1 MEHTYTVRHS
11 FEYREILNEVM
22 QEIAESEHGKM
33 NFKGNIYTMVPLRL
47 KTLRKHFGTKIELST
62 EILLNT
68 DEKVLM
74 KASIYLLS
82 DTYPNDK
89 YKLSDGYAEE
99 KRGANFIN
107 QTSCIEN
114 CQTSA
119 WGRALAG
126 LGLMGDSS
134 IASAEELATAIINQP
149 PKKTKTITKEK
160 NDVFAN

>member
-33 NFKGNIYTMVPLRL
+33 DFKGNIYTMVPLRL

-62 EILLNT
+62 DILENT

-74 KASIYLLS
+74 RASIYLLS
-82 DTYPNDK
+82 DTYPNEK

-99 KRGANFIN
+99 KRGATFIN

>member
-33 NFKGNIYTMVPLRL
+33 DFKGNIYTMVPLRL

-62 EILLNT
+62 DILENT

-74 KASIYLLS
+74 RASIYLLS
-82 DTYPNDK
+82 DTYPNEK

-99 KRGANFIN
+99 KRGATFIN
-107 QTSCIEN
+107 KTSCIEN

-119 WGRALAG
+119 GGRALAG

>member
-33 NFKGNIYTMVPLRL
+33 DFKGNIYTMVPLRL

-62 EILLNT
+62 DILENT

-74 KASIYLLS
+74 RASIYLLS
-82 DTYPNDK
+82 DTYPNEK

-99 KRGANFIN
+99 KRGATFIN
-107 QTSCIEN
+107 QTSCIDN

>member
-1 MEHTYTVRHS
+1 MEHTYTVRHN

-33 NFKGNIYTMVPLRL
+33 DFKGNIYTMVHLRL

-62 EILLNT
+62 DILENT
-68 DEKVLM
+68 DQKVLM
-74 KASIYLLS
+74 RASIYLLS
-82 DTYPNDK
+82 DTYPNEK

-99 KRGANFIN
+99 KRGATFIN

-114 CQTSA
+114 TQTSA

>member
-33 NFKGNIYTMVPLRL
+33 DFKGNIYTMVPLRL

-62 EILLNT
+62 DILENT
-68 DEKVLM
+68 DQKVLM
-74 KASIYLLS
+74 RASIYLLS
-82 DTYPNDK
+82 DTYPNEK

-99 KRGANFIN
+99 KRGATFIN

-149 PKKTKTITKEK
+149 PKKTKIITKEK

>member
-1 MEHTYTVRHS
+1 MEHTYTVRHN

-22 QEIAESEHGKM
+22 REIAESEHGKM
-33 NFKGNIYTMVPLRL
+33 DFKGNIYTMVPLRL

-62 EILLNT
+62 DILENT
-68 DEKVLM
+68 DQKVLM
-74 KASIYLLS
+74 RASIYLLS
-82 DTYPNDK
+82 DTYPNEK

-99 KRGANFIN
+99 KRGATFIN

>member
-33 NFKGNIYTMVPLRL
+33 DFKGNIYTMVPIRL

-62 EILLNT
+62 DILENT

-74 KASIYLLS
+74 RASIYLLS
-82 DTYPNDK
+82 DTYPNEK

-99 KRGANFIN
+99 KRGATFIN

>member
-1 MEHTYTVRHS
+1 MEHTYRINQD
-11 FEYREILNEVM
+11 FEFREILTAVM
-22 QEIAESEHGKM
+22 EEIAKSEHGKM
-33 NFKGNIYTMVPLRL
+33 EFKGNIYTMVPLRL
-47 KTLRKHFGTKIELST
+47 KTLRKHFGTRIELST
-62 EILLNT
+62 ELLIDT
-68 DEKVLM
+68 EEKVLM

-82 DTYPNDK
+82 ETYPNEK

-99 KRGANFIN
+99 KRGATFIN

>member
-33 NFKGNIYTMVPLRL
+33 DFKGNIYTMVPLRL

-62 EILLNT
+62 DILENT
-68 DEKVLM
+68 DQKVLM
-74 KASIYLLS
+74 RASIYLLS
-82 DTYPNDK
+82 DTYPNEK

-99 KRGANFIN
+99 KRGATFIN